1 MPGKTRAE
9 SYRKK
14 NRKSIEKNMK
24 YLVAT
29 FNIETSADLMQACQ
43 DLLADGAA
51 EAGFESFE
59 ETETGMEAY
68 VQKDLFDKEAL
79 DAYIADFPIMD
90 TQITYDIQ
98 DAEDKDWN
106 QEWEEQGF
114 DPIFVGDQVVI
125 YDAKHPE
132 LYPDTSDRPDII
144 EIGIEAKLAFGTGN
158 HETTRMIIAQLL
170 KMPVKTKR
178 ILDCGTGTGILGLTA
193 SKLGA
198 KDVVGYDIDEWSVEN
213 AKHNAV
219 LNGVDNMEVLFGNSC
234 VLNHVSGVFDV
245 VMANI
250 NRNILLE
257 DMKLFRS
264 VMNMGGTLILSGF
277 YEEDVPV
284 LLEKAD
290 ELGLHEITRQ
300 VDNNWTCL
308 VLGE

>member
-1 MPGKTRAE
+1 
-9 SYRKK
+9 
-14 NRKSIEKNMK
+14 MK

-29 FNIETSADLMQACQ
+29 FNIETTADLMQACQ

-59 ETETGMEAY
+59 ETETGIEAY

-79 DAYIADFPIMD
+79 DEYIADFPIMD
-90 TQITYDIQ
+90 TRITYDIK

-114 DPIFVGDQVVI
+114 APIFVADQVVI

-132 LYPDTSDRPDII
+132 LYPDTSNRPDII

-158 HETTRMIIAQLL
+158 HETTRMIISQLL
-170 KMPVKTKR
+170 QMPVKTKR
-178 ILDCGTGTGILGLTA
+178 VLDCGTGTGILGLTA
-193 SKLGA
+193 SILGA
-198 KDVVGYDIDEWSVEN
+198 KEVVGYDIDEWSVEN

-219 LNGVDNMEVLFGNSC
+219 LNGVDNMEVLFGNC
-234 VLNHVSGVFDV
+234 NVLNHVSGVFDV

-250 NRNILLE
+250 NRNILLS
-257 DMKLFRS
+257 DMRLFRS
-264 VMNMGGTLILSGF
+264 VMNIGGTLILSGF

-284 LLEKAD
+284 LLEKAA
-290 ELGLHEITRQ
+290 ELGLHEVTRQ

-308 VLGE
+308 VLG